1 MNKALRLVDEVER
14 ANEAKEDEQVLD
26 ADQCKK
32 WKAPDYG
39 VYKINTDDAVFKDQG
54 LGLGGVARDHEGEV
68 MVAMCSKVEGT
79 FGVEVAEAMAARQTL
94 LIVIEAG
101 LRNVIMEADNSKL
114 YYHLKKG
121 LKEKTSFGNI
131 VGDIFHLAKQCSSI
145 AFSLVRRSGNSV
157 AQNLAHVSKKF

>member
-1 MNKALRLVDEVER
+1 
-14 ANEAKEDEQVLD
+14 
-26 ADQCKK
+26 
-32 WKAPDYG
+32 
-39 VYKINTDDAVFKDQG
+39 
-54 LGLGGVARDHEGEV
+54 
-68 MVAMCSKVEGT
+68 
-79 FGVEVAEAMAARQTL
+79 
-94 LIVIEAG
+94 
-101 LRNVIMEADNSKL
+101 METDNSKL